1 MPHRRNTDNAEP
13 TEDKSRM
20 FDTAKRSQSIP
31 KQIPPTTEV
40 ALKSETSAVPIA
52 LDRPTVV
59 VEYEGRYVDGKKY
72 PKLWMILPAWS
83 TQKVVNLRKL
93 RSRRRADAEGETG
106 IRGFM

>member
-13 TEDKSRM
+13 TEEKSRM

-52 LDRPTVV
+52 LDSPTVV

-93 RSRRRADAEGETG
+93 RSRRRADAERETG